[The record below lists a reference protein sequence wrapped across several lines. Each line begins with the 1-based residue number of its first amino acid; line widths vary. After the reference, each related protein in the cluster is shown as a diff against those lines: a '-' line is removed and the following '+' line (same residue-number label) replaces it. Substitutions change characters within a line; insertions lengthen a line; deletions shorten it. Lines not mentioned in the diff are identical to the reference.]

1 LVGQRRKISQRCFA
15 KPVLSEVEG
24 LNLTD
29 RAIRKFFCDIFYS
42 RIDNARLNFKLD
54 TPGRLRVEK
63 FLSAFTE
70 KQYAFD

>member
-24 LNLTD
+24 LNMTD
-29 RAIRKFFCDIFYS
+29 RAITNFFCDIFYS
-42 RIDNARLNFKLD
+42 RIDNTRLNFTLD
-54 TPGRLRVEK
+54 IPGALQVEK